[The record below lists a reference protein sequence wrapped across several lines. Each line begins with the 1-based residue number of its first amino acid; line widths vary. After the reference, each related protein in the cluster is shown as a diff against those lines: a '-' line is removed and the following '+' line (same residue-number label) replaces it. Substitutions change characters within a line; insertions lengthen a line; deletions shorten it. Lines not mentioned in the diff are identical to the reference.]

1 MLLAYPLWLAL
12 DEKCPRI
19 KRIQNDGII
28 LAEASVHLSHGTR
41 IKDCLHD
48 PVSRIFSDVGI
59 VLAEAIARIAH
70 GVGVHS
76 AEEVLVNRKGSG
88 GILFWVVSADTVL
101 DTARARVFQIFLSQS
116 KDCFNINVILGNC
129 KIKL

>member
-76 AEEVLVNRKGSG
+76 AEEVLVNRKGSS
-88 GILFWVVSADTVL
+88 GILLWVVGADAVL
-101 DTARARVFQIFLSQS
+101 NAARACLFQVFFPQPKDCGNVDIFLTL
-116 KDCFNINVILGNC
+116 LGNC
-129 KIKL
+129 